1 MADDAFASVKLV
13 SQTLIAFA
21 MEKYYRETQASAGY
35 NQELF
40 TDLGDDPIGS
50 GGVRFDLADVGAD
63 LTTTK
68 GYDLYFQTYLANSFS
83 PGDRDR
89 IESLLPGLRDWYVQ
103 AGQSGM
109 DATDTQNRGAFMLGG
124 LGADSLTGGTGTDL
138 LVGNTG
144 FDSLTGGGGTDTLL
158 GGAGFDRYYYTTGDG
173 NDRIEDSDASGV
185 IFVNGQMLVGG
196 VKKAGNTDWTS
207 PDGTLTYAMQGTD
220 LVVKLNDVTILTVNE
235 NFQSGQFGIELI
247 DAPTVSTA
255 LPTTTRTIVGDYEPL
270 DIDPE
275 EEGIQIGRNKKGS
288 GVFFAGQGGLLA
300 HRIFLPRFSA
310 L

>member
-83 PGDRDR
+83 PSDRDR
-89 IESLLPGLRDWYVQ
+89 IKDMLPELRDWHVQ
-103 AGQSGM
+103 AGRGGM

-124 LGADSLTGGTGTDL
+124 RGADSLTGGTGAHL
-138 LVGNTG
+138 LVGNQG
-144 FDSLTGGGGTDTLL
+144 HDSLAGGAGTDTLL
-158 GGAGFDRYYYTTGDG
+158 GGVGFDRYYYTTGDG
-173 NDRIEDSDASGV
+173 NDRIEDSDANGA

-196 VKKAGNTDWTS
+196 VKKVE
-207 PDGTLTYAMQGTD
+207 Q
-220 LVVKLNDVTILTVNE
+220 LV
-235 NFQSGQFGIELI
+235 
-247 DAPTVSTA
+247 
-255 LPTTTRTIVGDYEPL
+255 
-270 DIDPE
+270 
-275 EEGIQIGRNKKGS
+275 
-288 GVFFAGQGGLLA
+288 GQGA
-300 HRIFLPRFSA
+300 
-310 L
+310 